1 MMEAMG
7 AAISGLEAQQTM
19 LNTTASNLANVDT
32 IGYKSQG
39 TSFVDALS
47 QTIAGG
53 SSQTAQNA
61 GTDPEQVGLGVSI
74 GAIENNMSQGADQ
87 STGIAT
93 DLAIQG
99 QGFFQVA
106 NSTAQTGG
114 SNAEQLTGGDGGPG
128 AGGTNPVL
136 TASSSPEVDATS
148 ISYTRAGNF
157 KVSAQG
163 YLVTQ
168 GGQYVLGQA
177 GPASAAAVSSSSNTG
192 APIQIPTGATDVAIS
207 STGQVTYSYNNTQ
220 YTAGYLQMATFNNN
234 AGLSRDG
241 DSLWSATTAS
251 GAASVATPGVGGIGA
266 LQSGELESSN
276 VDMATEFAN
285 MIDAQNGYEADSKV
299 ITTANQMLQTL
310 VQMPA

>member
-32 IGYKSQG
+32 IGYKSQE

-61 GTDPEQVGLGVSI
+61 GSNPEQVGLGVSV
-74 GAIENNMSQGADQ
+74 GAIENNMSQGSDQ
-87 STGIAT
+87 STGVAT
-93 DLAIQG
+93 NLAIQG
-99 QGFFQVA
+99 NGFFQVA
-106 NSTAQTGG
+106 NSLATSGG
-114 SNAEQLTGGDGGPG
+114 QNAEQVTGGDGGP
-128 AGGTNPVL
+128 AGVL
-136 TASSSPEVDATS
+136 TPSSSPKPDYSSV
-148 ISYTRAGNF
+148 SYTRAGDF
-157 KVSAQG
+157 KLSAEG

-168 GGQYVLGQA
+168 GGQYVLGQPAASTA
-177 GPASAAAVSSSSNTG
+177 GQSSSSAG
-192 APIQIPTGATDVAIS
+192 VPIQIPTGAADVAIA
-207 STGQVTYSYNNTQ
+207 STGEVTYSYNNTQ
-220 YTAGYLQMATFNNN
+220 YVAGYLQMASFNNN
-234 AGLSRDG
+234 AGLSREG
-241 DSLWSATTAS
+241 GSLWSATTAS
-251 GAASVATPGVGGIGA
+251 GAASLATPGVNGIGTV
-266 LQSGELESSN
+266 QSGQLESSN
-276 VDMATEFAN
+276 VDMASEFAN

>member
-53 SSQTAQNA
+53 SSQTQQNA
-61 GTDPEQVGLGVSI
+61 GSDPEQVGLGVSV

-106 NSTAQTGG
+106 NSSSSTGG
-114 SNAEQLTGGDGGPG
+114 TNAEVETGGDSGPSA
-128 AGGTNPVL
+128 AGMTATNNP
-136 TASSSPEVDATS
+136 TIDSTTIA
-148 ISYTRAGNF
+148 YTRAGNF
-157 KVSAQG
+157 QISPQG

-177 GPASAAAVSSSSNTG
+177 TPSTSAAASSSSNTG
-192 APIQIPTGATDVAIS
+192 VPIQIPTGSTDVAIS
-207 STGQVTYSYNNTQ
+207 STGEVTYSYNNTQ

-251 GAASVATPGVGGIGA
+251 GTASVATPGVGGIGS

-299 ITTANQMLQTL
+299 ITTADQMLQTL
-310 VQMPA
+310 VQMPQG

>member
-53 SSQTAQNA
+53 SSQTQQNA
-61 GTDPEQVGLGVSI
+61 GTDPEQVGLGVSV

-106 NSTAQTGG
+106 NSSASTGG
-114 SNAEQLTGGDGGPG
+114 SNAEQGTGGDGGPTG
-128 AGGTNPVL
+128 VL
-136 TASSSPEVDATS
+136 TTNGSPTIDDTS
-148 ISYTRAGNF
+148 IAYTRAGNF
-157 KVSAQG
+157 KVSSQG

-177 GPASAAAVSSSSNTG
+177 TPATSASTQASDPGV
-192 APIQIPTGATDVAIS
+192 PIQIPTGATDVAIS
-207 STGQVTYSYNNTQ
+207 STGEVTYSYNNTQ

-251 GAASVATPGVGGIGA
+251 GAASVATPGVAGIGS

-299 ITTANQMLQTL
+299 ITTADQMLQTL
-310 VQMPA
+310 VQMPQG

>member
-32 IGYKSQG
+32 IGYKSQE

-53 SSQTAQNA
+53 SSQTQQNA
-61 GTDPEQVGLGVSI
+61 GTNPEQVGLGVSI
-74 GAIENNMSQGADQ
+74 GAIENNMSQGSNQ

-93 DLAIQG
+93 NLSIQG
-99 QGFFQVA
+99 DGFFQVA
-106 NSTAQTGG
+106 SSSSAGGDTTTEATA
-114 SNAEQLTGGDGGPG
+114 NGGDGGPTGVLAAQNPNG
-128 AGGTNPVL
+128 APKIDTNTL
-136 TASSSPEVDATS
+136 
-148 ISYTRAGNF
+148 SYTRAGDF
-157 KVSAQG
+157 KLSAQG

-177 GPASAAAVSSSSNTG
+177 KPTDPTSNAPAPAG
-192 APIQIPTGATDVAIS
+192 KPIQIPTGASAVAIAN
-207 STGQVTYSYNNTQ
+207 TGEVTYSYGGTQ
-220 YTAGYLQMATFNNN
+220 YVAGYLQTATFNNN

-241 DSLWSATTAS
+241 GSLWNATTAS
-251 GAASVATPGVGGIGA
+251 GAANLATPGVNGIGNV
-266 LQSGELESSN
+266 QSGQLESSN

-285 MIDAQNGYEADSKV
+285 MIDAQNGYQADSKV